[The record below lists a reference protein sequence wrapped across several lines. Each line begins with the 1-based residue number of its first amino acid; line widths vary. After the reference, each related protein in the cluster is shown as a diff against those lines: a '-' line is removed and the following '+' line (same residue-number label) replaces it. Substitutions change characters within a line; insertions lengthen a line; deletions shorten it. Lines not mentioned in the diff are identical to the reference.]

1 MAINDTREV
10 IIAKRGYRKDIKGD
24 QYSLY
29 LSNYPISTRYLA
41 GRLEN
46 KGKILVELCS
56 GVGVTIEALSNKFEK
71 LICVELDPEI
81 LEYCRQNMKSAGLMG
96 KVDLIQGDIT
106 DEDLLKNIKADV
118 VIYDIPYWVSK
129 ELPGRTNVL
138 DKNPDLN
145 ELIDNVRKYITD
157 NIVVFAPRYL
167 EYSNIKNSAVE
178 CEFQKIYING
188 KHDRNYIFFG
198 NLIENQGITEQKL
211 SYDVTQS

>member
-118 VIYDIPYWVSK
+118 VIYENPYLS
-129 ELPGRTNVL
+129 ELL
-138 DKNPDLN
+138 K
-145 ELIDNVRKYITD
+145 NVRKYITD
-157 NIVVFAPRYL
+157 DIVVFAPHYFD
-167 EYSNIKNSAVE
+167 YSNIKNMAGE

-198 NLIENQGITEQKL
+198 NLIENQGITEQRL

>member
-1 MAINDTREV
+1 MAINDTREA
-10 IIAKRGYRKDIKGD
+10 IIGKRGYRKNIKGD

-29 LSNYPISTRYLA
+29 LSNYPISAKYLA
-41 GRLEN
+41 RRLEN
-46 KGKILVELCS
+46 KGKILAELCS
-56 GVGVTIEALSNKFEK
+56 GVGVTLEAVSSKFEK
-71 LICVELDPEI
+71 LIGVELSAEI
-81 LEYCRQNMKSAGLMG
+81 LEYCRQNLESAGLIN
-96 KVDLIQGDIT
+96 KVDLIRGDVA